1 MDASVTGFLVSQIG
15 HDLGEPVRA
24 IHRAPAA
31 DSLPADAAVVAHGPG
46 GERRTPLA
54 RWGACWGAHWRVAD
68 LGPLPAGHWRLE
80 LRSGGT
86 VHAVDE
92 VEVAPQRLF
101 NASWRQVALEQ
112 LERRT
117 RIAHQGHGT
126 GWQDAGCDWQE
137 ANSHGACVIGLADL
151 LLRCGGRIDAP
162 GRERIA
168 AQIRGGVKLLDKLQD
183 AASGG
188 ALSHELV
195 RAAGRNLARD
205 ALWAALA
212 WALAARALGGT
223 EGEAW
228 RTRGRRALAWWR
240 ASPIDLAGMDPVAHA
255 WDASYVPPA
264 ERAVGDLA
272 LAAWAAAE
280 LGEADAA
287 TLAGRVCDLQIAP
300 CAGGPHGHFWQFS
313 DRRHPACVWTHN
325 NIGPDTGDTGLPVAL
340 CLAMVLRLLPGHT
353 DAPRWRDCLAAWSEG
368 WFEPGCAASP
378 FNITPRLWKNGWVHF
393 GGLWHGMNAA
403 YGLAAATADELADL
417 LSRPRLRAIAQGNR
431 QWIAGLHAGLTAD
444 SRIGCHM
451 TWPEVA
457 PGQALAAS
465 MITGVGRRWLN
476 AWMAIPGTICNGFS
490 VGDQFRFDVPADP
503 ASDGPHSFT
512 DEDWIT
518 HAGGWLMAIA
528 RT

>member
-1 MDASVTGFLVSQIG
+1 MGESVSGFLVSQIG
-15 HDLGEPVRA
+15 HDVGEPVRA

-31 DSLPADAAVVAHGPG
+31 DTLPADAEVVARGPG

-68 LGPLPAGHWRLE
+68 LGPLPAGRWRLA
-80 LRSGGT
+80 LLAGGT
-86 VHAVDE
+86 VRDSDE
-92 VEVAPQRLF
+92 VEVAPHRLF
-101 NASWRQVALEQ
+101 DASWRQVAVEQ

-117 RIAHQGHGT
+117 KIAHQGEGI

-151 LLRCGGRIDAP
+151 LLHRGERLVLSE
-162 GRERIA
+162 RERLA
-168 AQIRGGVKLLDKLQD
+168 TQIRGGINLLDKLQD

-188 ALSHELV
+188 ALAHELV
-195 RAAGRNLARD
+195 CAPGRNLARD

-212 WALAARALGGT
+212 WALAARVLGGSD
-223 EGEAW
+223 GEAW
-228 RTRGRRALAWWR
+228 RGRGRRALAWWR
-240 ASPIDLAGMDPVAHA
+240 SEPINHTGMDPVAHA
-255 WDASYVPPA
+255 WTTGYVPPA

-287 TLAGRVCDLQIAP
+287 DLVNRVCALQVA
-300 CAGGPHGHFWQFS
+300 ASGAGPHGHFWQFS

-325 NIGPDTGDTGLPVAL
+325 SIGPDTGDTGMPVAL
-340 CLAMVLRLLPGHT
+340 CLAMVLKRLPGHAE
-353 DAPRWRDCLAAWSEG
+353 APRWRDTLAAWSEG

-378 FNITPRLWKNGWVHF
+378 FGITPRLWRDGWVHF

-403 YGLAAATADELADL
+403 YGLAAATADELAVL
-417 LSRPRLRAIAQGNR
+417 LDRPRLRAIAHSNR

-444 SRIGCHM
+444 ARIGCEM
-451 TWPEVA
+451 TWPAVE

-465 MITGVGRRWLN
+465 MITGVGRRWLH

-490 VGDQFRFDVPADP
+490 VGRQFRFDVPAD
-503 ASDGPHSFT
+503 AATDGPTSFT

-528 RT
+528 RG